1 MINSKKYKQILEVLV
16 VLAST
21 LLIGALS
28 YEVIFGNKAHF
39 SHWYLVIQFIVCL
52 LFLATFFVEL
62 YESPK
67 PHRYIMRNI
76 LFLLLSIPY
85 LNIVMWIKDDIDRTT
100 SMLASSVPIIRSLLA
115 LFIILRW
122 IIKGNT
128 ARRLFFAYTLAVLLF
143 TYVSA
148 LIFYDLEYGVNSEL
162 TSFGDALWWA
172 WMGLST
178 AGAQIF
184 PITTIGRTLGVILP
198 LMGMMILPIFT
209 GYVLSIDRERIV
221 SHPSSSR
228 SNTNSKPSEP
238 E

>member
-1 MINSKKYKQILEVLV
+1 MINRKTYKQILEVLV
-16 VLAST
+16 VLASA

-28 YEVIFGNKAHF
+28 YEVIYGDKSNF
-39 SHWYLVIQFIVCL
+39 STWYLEIQFVVCL

-62 YESPK
+62 YESQK
-67 PHRYIMRNI
+67 PHRYLVRNI

-85 LNIVMWIKDDIDRTT
+85 LNIVVWVIPNVSRTT
-100 SMLASSVPIIRSLLA
+100 SMLASSVPIVRSLLA

-122 IIKGNT
+122 VIRGNT

-162 TSFGDALWWA
+162 KSFGDALWWA

-198 LMGMMILPIFT
+198 VMGMMILPIFT

-221 SHPSSSR
+221 SHPSSNKSK
-228 SNTNSKPSEP
+228 TNSNPSEP